1 MHRPANWGRLSR
13 MLPSARTG
21 TVLVAVLSVA
31 CALAAVLLV
40 LTLVRP
46 VPPEVRAPEVQ
57 IGRSVPT
64 APPTTPPATTDPT
77 TTVPTPGSV
86 LPPPP
91 PIDDD
96 DDGEDD

>member
-1 MHRPANWGRLSR
+1 MRYFARDGRLGR

-40 LTLVRP
+40 LTVARP
-46 VPPEVRAPEVQ
+46 VPPDVRTPEVQ
-57 IGRSVPT
+57 IGRS
-64 APPTTPPATTDPT
+64 APPTTSSV
-77 TTVPTPGSV
+77 VPTPGSV

-91 PIDDD
+91 PSDDD
-96 DDGEDD
+96 EDD

>member
-1 MHRPANWGRLSR
+1 

-40 LTLVRP
+40 LTVVRP
-46 VPPEVRAPEVQ
+46 VPPEVRAPDVQ
-57 IGRSVPT
+57 IGRSVAPT
-64 APPTTPPATTDPT
+64 PTPAP
-77 TTVPTPGSV
+77 VPTYTPTPSSV

-91 PIDDD
+91 PL
-96 DDGEDD
+96 EDDEDD

>member
-1 MHRPANWGRLSR
+1 MRDAGSPGRLGR

-40 LTLVRP
+40 LTVVRP
-46 VPPEVRAPEVQ
+46 VPPEVRAPDVQ
-57 IGRSVPT
+57 IGRSVAPT
-64 APPTTPPATTDPT
+64 PTPTP
-77 TTVPTPGSV
+77 VPTHTPTPSSV

-91 PIDDD
+91 PL
-96 DDGEDD
+96 EDDEDD

>member
-1 MHRPANWGRLSR
+1 

-40 LTLVRP
+40 LTVVRP
-46 VPPEVRAPEVQ
+46 VPPEVRAPDVQ
-57 IGRSVPT
+57 IGRSVAPT
-64 APPTTPPATTDPT
+64 PTPTP
-77 TTVPTPGSV
+77 VPTHTPTPSSV

-91 PIDDD
+91 PL
-96 DDGEDD
+96 EDDEDD

>member
-1 MHRPANWGRLSR
+1 MRDSESAGRLGR

-40 LTLVRP
+40 LTVVRP
-46 VPPEVRAPEVQ
+46 APPEVRVPEVQ
-57 IGRSVPT
+57 IGRSV
-64 APPTTPPATTDPT
+64 APAPT
-77 TTVPTPGSV
+77 TTTTTTPGSV

-91 PIDDD
+91 PVD

>member
-1 MHRPANWGRLSR
+1 MRDAGSTGMLGR

-40 LTLVRP
+40 LTVVRP
-46 VPPEVRAPEVQ
+46 VPPDVRAPEVQ
-57 IGRSVPT
+57 IGRSVAPASTPT
-64 APPTTPPATTDPT
+64 ST
-77 TTVPTPGSV
+77 PTPTPTPSSV

-91 PIDDD
+91 PVEDDD
-96 DDGEDD
+96 EDD

>member
-1 MHRPANWGRLSR
+1 

-40 LTLVRP
+40 LTVVRP
-46 VPPEVRAPEVQ
+46 VPPDVRAPDVQ
-57 IGRSVPT
+57 IGRSVP
-64 APPTTPPATTDPT
+64 PA
-77 TTVPTPGSV
+77 PTPTLTPTQTPAPSSV

-91 PIDDD
+91 PV
-96 DDGEDD
+96 EDDEDD

>member
-1 MHRPANWGRLSR
+1 MRDAGSPGRLGR

-40 LTLVRP
+40 LTVVRP
-46 VPPEVRAPEVQ
+46 VPPEVRAPDVQ
-57 IGRSVPT
+57 IGRSVAPT
-64 APPTTPPATTDPT
+64 PTPAP
-77 TTVPTPGSV
+77 VPTYTPTPSSV

-91 PIDDD
+91 PL
-96 DDGEDD
+96 EDDEDD

>member
-1 MHRPANWGRLSR
+1 

-40 LTLVRP
+40 LTVVRP
-46 VPPEVRAPEVQ
+46 VPPDVRTPEVR
-57 IGRSVPT
+57 IGRS
-64 APPTTPPATTDPT
+64 APPTTTSVAPT
-77 TTVPTPGSV
+77 PGPVAPTPGSV

-91 PIDDD
+91 PGDDD
-96 DDGEDD
+96 DEDD

>member
-1 MHRPANWGRLSR
+1 MRGAGSPGRLGR

-40 LTLVRP
+40 LTVVRP
-46 VPPEVRAPEVQ
+46 VPPEVRAPDVQ
-57 IGRSVPT
+57 IGRSVAPT
-64 APPTTPPATTDPT
+64 PTPTP
-77 TTVPTPGSV
+77 VPTHTPTPSSV

-91 PIDDD
+91 PL
-96 DDGEDD
+96 EDDEDD

>member
-1 MHRPANWGRLSR
+1 MRDAGSKGRLGR

-40 LTLVRP
+40 LTVVRP
-46 VPPEVRAPEVQ
+46 VPPDVRKSDVQ
-57 IGRSVPT
+57 VGRSVAPAPT
-64 APPTTPPATTDPT
+64 STPSPAPS
-77 TTVPTPGSV
+77 SV

-91 PIDDD
+91 PVEDDD
-96 DDGEDD
+96 EDD

>member
-1 MHRPANWGRLSR
+1 

-40 LTLVRP
+40 LTVVRP
-46 VPPEVRAPEVQ
+46 VPPDVRQPDVQ
-57 IGRSVPT
+57 IGRSVP
-64 APPTTPPATTDPT
+64 PA
-77 TTVPTPGSV
+77 PTPTPTQTQIPAPTSV

-91 PIDDD
+91 PL
-96 DDGEDD
+96 EDDEDD

>member
-1 MHRPANWGRLSR
+1 MRDYSGWGIVGR

-21 TVLVAVLSVA
+21 TVLVAVLSVV

-40 LTLVRP
+40 LTVARP
-46 VPPEVRAPEVQ
+46 VPPDVRAPEVQ
-57 IGRSVPT
+57 IGRS
-64 APPTTPPATTDPT
+64 APPATSSAVVPT
-77 TTVPTPGSV
+77 TTPGSV

-91 PIDDD
+91 PVEDD

>member
-1 MHRPANWGRLSR
+1 

-46 VPPEVRAPEVQ
+46 VPPDVRKPDVE
-57 IGRSVPT
+57 IGRSVAPVPT
-64 APPTTPPATTDPT
+64 ATATPGPTAG
-77 TTVPTPGSV
+77 PTPAPSSV

-91 PIDDD
+91 PVEDDD
-96 DDGEDD
+96 EDD

>member
-1 MHRPANWGRLSR
+1 MRHYSGWGIVGR

-21 TVLVAVLSVA
+21 TVLVAVLSVV

-40 LTLVRP
+40 LTVARP
-46 VPPEVRAPEVQ
+46 VPPDVRAPEVR
-57 IGRSVPT
+57 IGRSAPPAPSSSVVPT
-64 APPTTPPATTDPT
+64 T
-77 TTVPTPGSV
+77 GSV

-91 PIDDD
+91 PVEDD

>member
-1 MHRPANWGRLSR
+1 

-40 LTLVRP
+40 LTVVRP
-46 VPPEVRAPEVQ
+46 VPPGVRVPEVQ
-57 IGRSVPT
+57 IGRSV
-64 APPTTPPATTDPT
+64 APAPTTSPS
-77 TTVPTPGSV
+77 SV

-91 PIDDD
+91 PVEDDD
-96 DDGEDD
+96 EDD

>member
-1 MHRPANWGRLSR
+1 MRDPVGWGRLGR

-31 CALAAVLLV
+31 CAFAAVLLV
-40 LTLVRP
+40 LTVVRP
-46 VPPEVRAPEVQ
+46 VPPDVRAPEVR
-57 IGRSVPT
+57 IGRSVPPAPTST
-64 APPTTPPATTDPT
+64 AVPAPTPAPA
-77 TTVPTPGSV
+77 PGSV

-91 PIDDD
+91 PVDDD

>member
-1 MHRPANWGRLSR
+1 
-13 MLPSARTG
+13 MLPSARAG

-40 LTLVRP
+40 LTVVRP

-57 IGRSVPT
+57 IGRSVPPAT
-64 APPTTPPATTDPT
+64 SSSVVPTT
-77 TTVPTPGSV
+77 TPGSV

-91 PIDDD
+91 PVDDD

>member
-1 MHRPANWGRLSR
+1 MQDEGSPGRLGR

-40 LTLVRP
+40 LTVVRP
-46 VPPEVRAPEVQ
+46 VPPDVRQPEVQ
-57 IGRSVPT
+57 IGRSVAPAPT
-64 APPTTPPATTDPT
+64 SGL
-77 TTVPTPGSV
+77 TPGLTPSPAPSSV

-91 PIDDD
+91 PVEDDD
-96 DDGEDD
+96 EDD

>member
-1 MHRPANWGRLSR
+1 MRHFARDGRLGR

-40 LTLVRP
+40 LTVVRP
-46 VPPEVRAPEVQ
+46 VPPDVRTPEVR
-57 IGRSVPT
+57 IGRS
-64 APPTTPPATTDPT
+64 APPTTSSVVPT
-77 TTVPTPGSV
+77 PGPVLPTPGSV

-91 PIDDD
+91 PGDDD
-96 DDGEDD
+96 DEDD

>member
-1 MHRPANWGRLSR
+1 MQDEGSPGRLSR

-40 LTLVRP
+40 LTVVRP
-46 VPPEVRAPEVQ
+46 VPPEVRTPEVQ
-57 IGRSVPT
+57 IGRSVAPT
-64 APPTTPPATTDPT
+64 STPTPAPSPT
-77 TTVPTPGSV
+77 TTPAPITV

-91 PIDDD
+91 PVEDDD
-96 DDGEDD
+96 EDD

>member
-1 MHRPANWGRLSR
+1 MRIFARDGRLGR

-40 LTLVRP
+40 LTVVRP
-46 VPPEVRAPEVQ
+46 VSPDVRTPEVE
-57 IGRSVPT
+57 IGRS
-64 APPTTPPATTDPT
+64 APPTTSSVVPTPAPAV
-77 TTVPTPGSV
+77 VPTPGSV

-91 PIDDD
+91 PVDDD
-96 DDGEDD
+96 DEDD